1 MELVEAYENDMID
14 YEEGNIDNRKAIVEV
29 VSLAADVN
37 VNAAMNAGVASDN
50 DDDDDGDINFFD
62 DDMSDD

>member
-14 YEEGNIDNRKAIVEV
+14 YEEGSIDNRKAIVEV

-37 VNAAMNAGVASDN
+37 VSAAMNAGVASDD
-50 DDDDDGDINFFD
+50 DDDDDGINFLD